1 MADDHQPDLLR
12 SGFGDYLSRRKG
24 EILEQWLISVQSDP
38 NLRIADTLT
47 EPLLKDHIPDL
58 LEAFADFLRSGDPA
72 TRDDTR
78 QTASL
83 HGAQRWGQGYSIKE
97 LMLEIYRL
105 RKVMFQEVVN
115 FAAGQP
121 GELSVLSAACGFV
134 DAFLNDLECRSVERF
149 AEESESGLRKSN
161 AARLGLIRTVS
172 HELRNMLNSVG
183 FAIMRL
189 EGAEPEEME
198 SVRGILE
205 RNSTHMKEVLDDLL
219 DLSMVL
225 SRQTSVKLAAFEPS
239 VLLNLVD
246 LGYRHLAE
254 TKGLRFGAS
263 IKPSLDSIFSDE
275 LKIRQITENLV
286 SNAIKY
292 TPAGEVHV
300 SFEDLGPE
308 WWAIVVQ
315 DTGVGIAKEDR
326 EHIFSEFYQ
335 VKSESPLRGSGL
347 GLAIVTGLVDLLNGS
362 IHLESELNNG
372 SVFKVLLPRIR
383 TAQSDNH
390 AGQAQSGAG

>member
-1 MADDHQPDLLR
+1 MADDHQPELLR
-12 SGFGDYLSRRKG
+12 SRFGDYLSRRKG
-24 EILEQWLISVQSDP
+24 EILEKWLVSVQSDP
-38 NLRIADTLT
+38 NLRTADTLT
-47 EPLLKDHIPDL
+47 EPLLKDHIPVL
-58 LEAFADFLRSGDPA
+58 LEAFAGFLRSGDPSA
-72 TRDDTR
+72 KDVTG
-78 QTASL
+78 QTASI
-83 HGAQRWGQGYSIKE
+83 HGAQRWEQGYSIKE

-115 FAAGQP
+115 FAGGQP
-121 GELSVLSAACGFV
+121 GELSVFSAACGFV

-149 AEESESGLRKSN
+149 AEESESSLRKSN

-189 EGAEPEEME
+189 ENAEPEEVE
-198 SVRGILE
+198 LVRGSLE
-205 RNSTHMKEVLDDLL
+205 RNFTHMKEVLDDLL

-225 SRQTSVKLAAFEPS
+225 SRQTTVKLAAFEPS
-239 VLLNLVD
+239 QLLNLID

-254 TKGLRFGAS
+254 TKGLRFGTS
-263 IKPSLDSIFSDE
+263 IKPSLGSIFNDE

-292 TPAGEVHV
+292 TRAGEVHV
-300 SFEDLGPE
+300 SFEDLGPKS
-308 WWAIVVQ
+308 WAIVVR

-347 GLAIVTGLVDLLNGS
+347 GLAIVAGLVDLLNGS

-383 TAQSDNH
+383 PTQSDNQGGH
-390 AGQAQSGAG
+390 AQAGTG